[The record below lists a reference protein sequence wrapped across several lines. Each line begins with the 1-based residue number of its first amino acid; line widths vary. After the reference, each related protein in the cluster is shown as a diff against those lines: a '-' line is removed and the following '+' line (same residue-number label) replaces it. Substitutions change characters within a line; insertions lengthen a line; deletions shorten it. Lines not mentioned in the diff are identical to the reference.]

1 MKHYIEMKIDK
12 VGALENHK
20 INAIKSIRCYTGFE
34 LRLAKQ
40 AMEELNSKMF
50 IRIELDGPRTLE
62 YMTQGAALA
71 RQAGISVDVKSENY
85 LKDIKYLITD
95 ALSANDFEE
104 VKRLCDVA
112 MSFDT
117 L

>member
-1 MKHYIEMKIDK
+1 MKHYIEMRISE
-12 VGALENHK
+12 VGTLENHK

-34 LRLAKQ
+34 LRVAKQ
-40 AMEELNSKMF
+40 YMEELNSKMF
-50 IRIELDGPRTLE
+50 IRMEIDGPRSLE

-71 RQAGISVDVKSENY
+71 RQAGIDVNVKSENY
-85 LKDIKYLITD
+85 LKDIKYLITNSL
-95 ALSANDFEE
+95 ASNDFEE